1 MFLANENFPRPSI
14 TLLRQSGFTIL
25 SIQEESPGISDE
37 EVLRKATELD
47 YIILTFD
54 RDYGELIF
62 RYQPANP
69 PAVVYFRDKGN
80 DPTSAGQIL
89 LRLFESSMIKFES
102 CFTVIDK
109 DNIRQRSYSSGA

>member
-14 TLLRQSGFTIL
+14 TLLRQSGLNIL
-25 SIQEESPGISDE
+25 SIQEDNPGISDE
-37 EVLRKATELD
+37 EVLRKASELN
-47 YIILTFD
+47 YVILTFD

-62 RYQPANP
+62 RYQHINP
-69 PAVVYFRDKGN
+69 PAVIYFRDKGN
-80 DPTSAGQIL
+80 GPTSAGQIL
-89 LRLFESSMIKFES
+89 LRLIESSMIKFEN